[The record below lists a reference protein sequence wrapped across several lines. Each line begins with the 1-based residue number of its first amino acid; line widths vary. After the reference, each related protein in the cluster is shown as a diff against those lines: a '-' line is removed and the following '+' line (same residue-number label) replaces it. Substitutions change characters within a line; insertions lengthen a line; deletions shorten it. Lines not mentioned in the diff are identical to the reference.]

1 MKLVDIQGKKQ
12 VILHFDSGTPYMVYS
27 LSALK
32 SRFRPA
38 GGGSG
43 EEAVARLQEAARV
56 ARDKAGWKGDVNLAS
71 K

>member
-1 MKLVDIQGKKQ
+1 MKLVDIKGQKRP
-12 VILHFDSGTPYMVYS
+12 ILHFDSGEEFIVSS
-27 LSALK
+27 LEALK
-32 SRFRPA
+32 WRLRPA

-43 EEAVARLQEAARV
+43 EDALTRVQEAARA

>member
-1 MKLVDIQGKKQ
+1 MKLLDIKGKKP
-12 VILHFDSGTPYMVYS
+12 VKLHFSDKTNYQVTTLG
-27 LSALK
+27 ALK

-43 EEAVARLQEAARV
+43 EEAVALLQKAARA